1 MKQRYGRLRRKL
13 TLFLIL
19 CIAAGSMTVGHI
31 FFNEG
36 KTTGGVSEHSVFL
49 PVIMYH
55 SVVEKGEVGD
65 YVIHAETFEQDMI
78 WLKDHGY
85 ETVFIE
91 DIINYVYTGKAL
103 PKKPV
108 MITFDDGMKNNMNTA
123 YKVMEKYEAKGVYS
137 VVGSYCDS
145 GYPYMDWNELAE
157 FAKYPFAEIQNHS
170 YDLHGLGNRKGS
182 TRMQEEGFC
191 EYITGFASDTSKMQI
206 MLEEKAGVTAACY
219 TYPFGLVSQETYP
232 VLEDLG
238 FKVSLTCIE
247 KGNMISKGDES
258 CLYRLNRYNRSA
270 DESTEGFMRRIT
282 SE

>member
-65 YVIHAETFEQDMI
+65 YVIHAETLEQDMI

-182 TRMQEEGFC
+182 TRMREEGFC

-232 VLEDLG
+232 VLEDIG
-238 FKVSLTCIE
+238 
-247 KGNMISKGDES
+247 
-258 CLYRLNRYNRSA
+258 
-270 DESTEGFMRRIT
+270 
-282 SE
+282 